1 MAAHIA
7 VAGTDP
13 DKRFMQRNVTH
24 NAVEG
29 NVLKAI
35 IDVAINNLITSGPTA
50 TIFLNRESLAFKKFY
65 IITKNRCSN
74 SLCLISINIDR
85 LFMRGTINKQG
96 ES

>member
-24 NAVEG
+24 SAVEG

-50 TIFLNRESLAFKKFY
+50 TVYLNRESLAFKRFY
-65 IITKNRCSN
+65 IATINRCSN
-74 SLCLISINIDR
+74 PLCLISINIDSF
-85 LFMRGTINKQG
+85 FMKGTINKQR